1 MRQTLPTSRSCP
13 RPKAD
18 DLTPRTTGPL
28 DDHATEIEPGNALT
42 DYCSMKPAPASAL
55 ALALSIG
62 AVASPAACA
71 QSSVAEGQ
79 KLAFDRGKGNCL
91 TCHDIKGGDL
101 PGTIGP
107 ALKDIKSKYPDRND
121 LVAIVN
127 DETKRNP
134 QTVMPPFGRN
144 RILTEQ
150 EINAVVDFLQT
161 L

>member
-1 MRQTLPTSRSCP
+1 MP
-13 RPKAD
+13 
-18 DLTPRTTGPL
+18 
-28 DDHATEIEPGNALT
+28 LT
-42 DYCSMKPAPASAL
+42 DIVSTRPAVISLL
-55 ALALSIG
+55 ALALLIG
-62 AVASPAACA
+62 AAAFSGRAGA
-71 QSSVAEGQ
+71 QSAAAEGQ

-91 TCHDIKGGDL
+91 TCHVIKGGDL

-107 ALKDIKSKYPDRND
+107 ELKDIKSKYPDRNE
-121 LVAIVN
+121 LVAIVT

-134 QTVMPPFGRN
+134 ETVMPPFGRN

>member
-1 MRQTLPTSRSCP
+1 LNDNFS
-13 RPKAD
+13 K
-18 DLTPRTTGPL
+18 
-28 DDHATEIEPGNALT
+28 PGFSTRL
-42 DYCSMKPAPASAL
+42 AL
-55 ALALSIG
+55 ALALLIG
-62 AVASPAACA
+62 AATFAVPARA
-71 QSSVAEGQ
+71 QSAASEGQ

-91 TCHDIKGGDL
+91 TCHVIKGGDL

-107 ALKDIKSKYPDRND
+107 ELKDIKSKFPDRAD
-121 LVAIVN
+121 LVAILN

-150 EINAVVDFLQT
+150 EINAIVDFLQT

>member
-1 MRQTLPTSRSCP
+1 LTETSSRNSI
-13 RPKAD
+13 
-18 DLTPRTTGPL
+18 LIT
-28 DDHATEIEPGNALT
+28 
-42 DYCSMKPAPASAL
+42 SL

-62 AVASPAACA
+62 AAAYSGPALA
-71 QSSVAEGQ
+71 QSAAAEGQ

-91 TCHDIKGGDL
+91 TCHQIKGGDL

-107 ALKDIKSKYPDRND
+107 ELKNIKAKYPDRND
-121 LVAIVN
+121 LVAILH

-134 QTVMPPFGRN
+134 ETVMPPFGRN

-150 EINAVVDFLQT
+150 EINAIVDFLQT

>member
-1 MRQTLPTSRSCP
+1 
-13 RPKAD
+13 
-18 DLTPRTTGPL
+18 
-28 DDHATEIEPGNALT
+28 
-42 DYCSMKPAPASAL
+42 MKSAL
-55 ALALSIG
+55 LPALALSTLMVTG
-62 AVASPAACA
+62 PAHA
-71 QSSVAEGQ
+71 QSRAAEGQ

-107 ALKDIKSKYPDRND
+107 PLKDIKSKYPDRNE
-121 LVAIVN
+121 LVAILT

-134 QTVMPPFGRN
+134 LTVMPPFGRN

-150 EINAVVDFLQT
+150 EISAIVDFLQT

>member
-1 MRQTLPTSRSCP
+1 MTNTP
-13 RPKAD
+13 PK
-18 DLTPRTTGPL
+18 PPL
-28 DDHATEIEPGNALT
+28 FQ
-42 DYCSMKPAPASAL
+42 AL
-55 ALALSIG
+55 ALALLIG
-62 AVASPAACA
+62 AVLSAPVRA
-71 QSSVAEGQ
+71 QSAAEGQ

-91 TCHDIKGGDL
+91 TCHEIKGGDL

-107 ALKDIKSKYPDRND
+107 ALKDIKSKYPDRD
-121 LVAIVN
+121 ELVAILT

-150 EINAVVDFLQT
+150 EINAIVDFLQT